1 MNRHSTVLFMDR
13 RCHAEDITAAVAVDL
28 LDAAVAHRYSHVML
42 LAA

>member
-1 MNRHSTVLFMDR
+1 MKRHSAVVFRDR
-13 RCHAEDITAAVAVDL
+13 KCHAEDIGAAVAVDP